1 MTGVSP
7 ISAFIGRAG
16 TGHSITVKSFRIITL
31 TAEPIAFID
40 ANCFFVTIMW
50 PVQAFVIRSMTFEP
64 ITGKTGIASTF
75 IPTWSEFKIVK
86 NQIREINFLLLM
98 INSILVYPCRKHL
111 HHNYG
116 IYLDIHLFPDYSGAR
131 NRRNQIYI
139 DRCNHS
145 STIRTELVLG
155 CTEHFRHTCAFQRRS
170 RSVRHRLKI
179 STRLEKGSAKW
190 QKWGPFF
197 VRSP

>member
-1 MTGVSP
+1 MTGMGP
-7 ISAFIGRAG
+7 ISTFIGRPS
-16 TGHSITVKSFRIITL
+16 TGHSITVKSLRIVTL

-40 ANCFFVTIMW
+40 TNCFFVTIMW
-50 PVQAFVIRSMTFEP
+50 PLQAFVIRSMTFES
-64 ITGKTGIASTF
+64 ITGKTGIASAF

-86 NQIREINFLLLM
+86 NQIREIYFLLLM

-111 HHNYG
+111 SHNYG
-116 IYLDIHLFPDYSGAR
+116 IYLDIHLFPGYSGAQ
-131 NRRNQIYI
+131 NRKNQIYI

-155 CTEHFRHTCAFQRRS
+155 CIEHFRHTCASQRRS

-179 STRLEKGSAKW
+179 STRLD
-190 QKWGPFF
+190 
-197 VRSP
+197 